1 MAEKRWV
8 LPTIEQD
15 AVKLLVDRLRIS
27 PLTAQVMAAR
37 GIVDPDEAQAFLQ
50 PRLTDLID
58 PCRNT
63 RVAAAARFLLD
74 AARASKH
81 ITVYGDYDADGICAS
96 AVVERCLRFIGAD
109 ADIYIPHR
117 IDEGYGLNREA
128 IAELARNGTNI
139 IVTVDSGVSSFDEV
153 QFAREQGIEIVI
165 TDHHEPGDGVPDAV
179 HVLNPKLPDSAFGY
193 EYLCGAGV
201 AFKLVW
207 AIGQC
212 LSGGDRVS
220 DDFKDMLIDSL
231 GLVAI
236 ATVADCVPLVKE
248 NRVLVQ
254 YGLKSL
260 AGSASPGMQA
270 LLQSAR
276 PSAGGVSARD
286 VAFRIAPQLNAAGRM
301 GDASIAAEMLTTTDE
316 ETGRRLAG
324 ELAEHNKLRRRI
336 QSQALSLAEEMLEAD
351 PALAKSNCLVL
362 CRSDWH
368 QGVVG
373 LVASRLADR
382 LWRPAFILV
391 EQDGMARGSGRSVPS
406 FSLFDA
412 VEKCADLLDRF
423 GGHDG
428 AAGLSLPVQNIPEF
442 AERMDALAGQ
452 ALGTDA
458 AMPELLLDGETDLT
472 MLTLAAVRELDRL
485 EPCGKANPRPL
496 FAVRGARLVGF
507 PQIMAERHLAFWVRQ
522 GKTTLRA
529 FAPNSADMIE
539 ELRARK
545 DEEFSLAFAPRLNHF
560 RGQTSVELGVEDLQ
574 WR

>member
-1 MAEKRWV
+1 MPAKKWT
-8 LPTIEQD
+8 LPTIDQG
-15 AVKLLVDRLRIS
+15 AVDLLADRLRIS
-27 PLTAQVMAAR
+27 PITAQVLVTR
-37 GIVDPDEAQAFLQ
+37 GFTEPKDAQAFLQ
-50 PRLTDLID
+50 PKLTDLVD
-58 PCRNT
+58 PCENP
-63 RVAAAARFLLD
+63 RVAAAAQFLVE
-74 AARASKH
+74 AARSAQR

-96 AVVERCLRFIGAD
+96 AVLERCLRFIGAD
-109 ADIYIPHR
+109 ANIYIPHR
-117 IDEGYGLNREA
+117 IDEGYGLNCDA
-128 IAELARNGTNI
+128 ISELARNGTQI

-165 TDHHEPGDGVPDAV
+165 TDHHEPGEGVPDAA

-193 EYLCGAGV
+193 KYLSGAGV

-212 LSGGDRVS
+212 ISGGDRVS
-220 DDFKDMLIDSL
+220 DKFKDLMIDSL

-248 NRVLVQ
+248 NRVLVR

-260 AGSASPGMQA
+260 ASSASPGMQA

-276 PSAGGVSARD
+276 PSASGITARD

-301 GDASIAAEMLTTTDE
+301 GDAGIAAEMLTTTDA
-316 ETGRRLAG
+316 ETGHRLAG
-324 ELAEHNKLRRRI
+324 ELANHNRLRRKI
-336 QSQALSLAEEMLEAD
+336 QSEALTQAEEMIAAD
-351 PALAKSNCLVL
+351 PALATSNCLVL
-362 CRSDWH
+362 CRDDWH
-368 QGVVG
+368 GGVVG
-373 LVASRLADR
+373 LVASRLAER

-391 EQDGMARGSGRSVPS
+391 EQDGGMARGSGRSVAGL
-406 FSLFDA
+406 SLFGA
-412 VEKCADLLDRF
+412 VEKCADLLERF

-428 AAGLSLPVQNIPEF
+428 AAGLTLPVENIPEF
-442 AERMDALAGQ
+442 TKRMDALAGQ
-452 ALGTDA
+452 AMGEDGPI
-458 AMPELLLDGETDLT
+458 PELHLDGETDLA
-472 MLTLAAVRELDRL
+472 LLSLAAVRELDRL

-496 FAVRGARLVGF
+496 FAIRGARLVGF

-529 FAPNSADMIE
+529 FAPNSADMID
-539 ELRARK
+539 ELRERK

-574 WR
+574 W